1 MFGKCLVNHT
11 IYFMYNFFF
20 FFFLLREKR
29 ANHKGLGKYTNLTQV
44 KLVCHAIS
52 EYYIILL
59 ETSLLGLWHS
69 CNLIYSMEIQLREEL
84 TACELIALHVQN
96 KTTFKKFVLF
106 RAGFVV
112 NKHSM
117 FGW

>member
-11 IYFMYNFFF
+11 IYFMYK
-20 FFFLLREKR
+20 FFLFFLREKR
-29 ANHKGLGKYTNLTQV
+29 ANHKGLGKYTNMTQV

-69 CNLIYSMEIQLREEL
+69 CNLI
-84 TACELIALHVQN
+84 VW
-96 KTTFKKFVLF
+96 KFNF
-106 RAGFVV
+106 RK
-112 NKHSM
+112 N
-117 FGW
+117 